1 MIELSSRQRKALERL
16 ANSLEPN
23 VIVGQNGITEGLEAK
38 VAMELDAHELIKI
51 KFNEFKDEKREL
63 AEAVSKN
70 SGASLVRIIGN
81 VAVLYKPQH
90 DTEKRKIKI

>member
-16 ANSLEPN
+16 ANPLEPN

-51 KFNEFKDEKREL
+51 KFNEFKDETREL

-81 VAVLYKPQH
+81 VAVLYKPQP

>member
-16 ANSLEPN
+16 ANPLEPN

-51 KFNEFKDEKREL
+51 KFNEFKDENREL

-81 VAVLYKPQH
+81 VAVLYKPQP

>member
-16 ANSLEPN
+16 ANP
-23 VIVGQNGITEGLEAK
+23 LEAK

-81 VAVLYKPQH
+81 VAVLYKPQP